1 MHVKR
6 LRASLAMLAAA
17 LLLGACG
24 AELPINPRPDPTR
37 ATVIDVEPS
46 APGAV
51 VPAPIVSPAPDGPI
65 DTTGLI
71 REPVTAADR
80 ANADAVETTDIP
92 VTDLRTLAIKYKGLP
107 ADTPEKTCTAPKLYA
122 SGDQETFI
130 AFNNDTQEQF
140 SVTATLIAVTDRAY
154 MWLDNRWAAI
164 IDRARLIQSAQRFTD
179 HIYDRN
185 RALFGSE
192 LSPGIDC
199 DPRLHIL
206 NLSGTAAGGYFWSVD
221 QYPAVVR
228 SDSNEKDVLYI
239 DVENNGGLRA
249 VGSDYYNGVIA
260 HEFQH
265 LILYYQDANED
276 TWVSEGMSELA
287 MALNDSDSQS
297 DLVAA
302 QTPGVQLNAWPD
314 GGVADAT
321 NYGTVYSFMLYVW
334 DRFGDAGV
342 QALAAEDANGLAGVQ
357 AMLDVLQPGKQADD
371 FVADWLVARLIDD
384 PTIDDGRYGYA
395 RIDRAKVT
403 PRSADRNYPYFVMD
417 SAPQYS
423 GTYLAVDGRR
433 DVTIDFAG
441 STKARLLDT
450 QPHSGQYFWW
460 SNRSDTADLTL
471 TREFDL
477 AGVDRATLSYW
488 TWYSLEENWDYAY
501 LSISTDG
508 GRTWQIVET
517 PSGTDYDPVNS
528 NYGWGYTGNSGGGQ
542 TPQWIQET
550 IDLSRY
556 AGQKIHVQFNVV
568 NDLAVNLPGFALDDV
583 TVPEIG
589 YVDDFERG
597 DGGWH
602 SGGFVRTN
610 NFVPQRFIAQL
621 VATQPDGR
629 HTVTRLPF
637 NDDNTAR
644 WDVPLSQLRDAVL
657 IISPMAAK
665 TTEVAHFNWSAAEK
679 SAAAEK

>member
-1 MHVKR
+1 MHFKR
-6 LRASLAMLAAA
+6 LRTSIAVLAVA
-17 LLLGACG
+17 LLLGACS
-24 AELPINPRPDPTR
+24 AELPINPWPDPTR
-37 ATVIDVEPS
+37 AAVNDHDPS
-46 APGAV
+46 APGATI
-51 VPAPIVSPAPDGPI
+51 PAPIVSAAPDGPI

-80 ANADAVETTDIP
+80 ANATAVETTDIP
-92 VTDLRTLAIKYKGLP
+92 VTDLRALAIKYKGLP
-107 ADTPEKTCTAPKLYA
+107 ADTPEKTCTAPHPYTL
-122 SGDQETFI
+122 GDQETFI

-140 SVTATLIAVTDRAY
+140 DVTATLIAVTDRAY

-249 VGSDYYNGVIA
+249 VGSEYYNGVIA

-287 MALNDSDSQS
+287 MALNNSDSQS

-321 NYGTVYSFMLYVW
+321 NYGTAYSFMLYVW

-342 QALAAEDANGLAGVQ
+342 QTLAAEDANGLAGVQ
-357 AMLDVLQPGKQADD
+357 AMLDTLQPGKQADD

-384 PTIDDGRYGYA
+384 PAIADGRYGYA
-395 RIDRAKVT
+395 RSDRAKVV
-403 PRSADRNYPYFVMD
+403 PRSANRNYPYFVAD
-417 SAPQYS
+417 NAPQYS
-423 GTYLAVDGRR
+423 GAYLALEGRR

-477 AGVDRATLSYW
+477 SGVDRATLSYW

-501 LSISTDG
+501 LSLSTDG
-508 GRTWQIVET
+508 GRTWQIVNT

-528 NYGWGYTGNSGGGQ
+528 NYGWGYTGNSGGES
-542 TPQWIQET
+542 PQWIQET
-550 IDLSRY
+550 VDLSAY
-556 AGQKIHVQFNVV
+556 AGQKIQVQFNVV
-568 NDLAVNLPGFALDDV
+568 NDLAVNLPGLALDDV

-589 YVDDFERG
+589 YVEDFESS
-597 DGGWH
+597 DGGWQA
-602 SGGFVRTN
+602 GGFVRTN

-621 VATQPDGR
+621 VATQPDGS
-629 HTVTRLPF
+629 HTVTRLPL

-644 WDVPLSQLRDAVL
+644 WNVPLSQLRSAVL

-679 SAAAEK
+679 